1 MQRHSRWPPSRKL
14 CSQTLAE
21 LLVPAIMPATFSK
34 LFEVEGCGDM
44 SIHVF
49 IVVVHKF
56 SSFSESVL
64 LKAESVI
71 LKAVDCVHLNC
82 KDFSD

>member
-1 MQRHSRWPPSRKL
+1 MVSF
-14 CSQTLAE
+14 AE
-21 LLVPAIMPATFSK
+21 TSNTCTSHHAGYVSK

-44 SIHVF
+44 SIPVF
-49 IVVVHKF
+49 IVVVPKF
-56 SSFSESVL
+56 SSFSESVI

>member
-1 MQRHSRWPPSRKL
+1 M
-14 CSQTLAE
+14 E
-21 LLVPAIMPATFSK
+21 D
-34 LFEVEGCGDM
+34 CGEM
-44 SIHVF
+44 SIPVF
-49 IVVVHKF
+49 IVVVPKF
-56 SSFSESVL
+56 SSFSESVI

>member
-1 MQRHSRWPPSRKL
+1 
-14 CSQTLAE
+14 
-21 LLVPAIMPATFSK
+21 MPATFALRILRISK
-34 LFEVEGCGDM
+34 LFEVEA
-44 SIHVF
+44 
-49 IVVVHKF
+49 VVTCRSLSSSSLYPSF
-56 SSFSESVL
+56 PSFSESVM